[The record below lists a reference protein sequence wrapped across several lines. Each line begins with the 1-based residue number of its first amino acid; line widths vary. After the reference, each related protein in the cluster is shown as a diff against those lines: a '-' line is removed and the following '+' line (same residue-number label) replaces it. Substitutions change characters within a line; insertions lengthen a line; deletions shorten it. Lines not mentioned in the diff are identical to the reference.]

1 LLLQIFEGIRDF
13 IVQSVELK
21 FNCFFL
27 MPLVDTFP
35 QHLREQLEG
44 AWEEDIEGERFVWL
58 KPIDGFACW
67 RRADMIAV
75 GRASDYQSPSQ
86 GPIQEPGRRTLRVR
100 EGWQYPFQQQLLRVC
115 VFGWRVCVCVK
126 QACC

>member
-1 LLLQIFEGIRDF
+1 MQIFEGIRDF

-44 AWEEDIEGERFVWL
+44 AWEEDIEGELGLYV
-58 KPIDGFACW
+58 
-67 RRADMIAV
+67 
-75 GRASDYQSPSQ
+75 
-86 GPIQEPGRRTLRVR
+86 
-100 EGWQYPFQQQLLRVC
+100 
-115 VFGWRVCVCVK
+115 
-126 QACC
+126 

>member
-1 LLLQIFEGIRDF
+1 MLLQIFEGIRDF

-44 AWEEDIEGERFVWL
+44 AWEEDIEGELLVWL
-58 KPIDGFACW
+58 VAC
-67 RRADMIAV
+67 
-75 GRASDYQSPSQ
+75 
-86 GPIQEPGRRTLRVR
+86 PGHVCALYDCFVHCQHYIRP
-100 EGWQYPFQQQLLRVC
+100 WQRHKLTFSCGMFGCVALQVC
-115 VFGWRVCVCVK
+115 LM
-126 QACC
+126 

>member
-1 LLLQIFEGIRDF
+1 VSATSDLAHSIVLLAALPQIFEGIRDF

-44 AWEEDIEGERFVWL
+44 AWEEDIEGE
-58 KPIDGFACW
+58 
-67 RRADMIAV
+67 
-75 GRASDYQSPSQ
+75 
-86 GPIQEPGRRTLRVR
+86 
-100 EGWQYPFQQQLLRVC
+100 
-115 VFGWRVCVCVK
+115 
-126 QACC
+126 